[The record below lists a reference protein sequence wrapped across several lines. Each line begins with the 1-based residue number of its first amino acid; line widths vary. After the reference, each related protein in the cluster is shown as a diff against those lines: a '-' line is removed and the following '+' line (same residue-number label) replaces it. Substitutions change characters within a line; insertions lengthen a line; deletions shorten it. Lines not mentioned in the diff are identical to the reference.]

1 MDALQHSYDEWHERL
16 MSLHPPSQKLNTY
29 EPIDR
34 KQQEMIIMKNKLI
47 SQMREKEEELHK
59 EEEEE
64 EKYWEQEILQK
75 ERIFLKLET
84 ELNAKRVEL
93 HMQKTSV

>member
-1 MDALQHSYDEWHERL
+1 M
-16 MSLHPPSQKLNTY
+16 
-29 EPIDR
+29 
-34 KQQEMIIMKNKLI
+34 
-47 SQMREKEEELHK
+47 HK

-93 HMQKTSV
+93 HLQKTSVEKPDFASL